1 MRAAVLLDLDEVV
14 FVEPTLDRLTDDIFT
29 AKLVKTPASK
39 GRILLSE
46 KEWPI
51 AVALETDNGW
61 IAGNFILRE
70 PTEALI
76 EKLEGME
83 IEIYQEPQA
92 EWEAAVRE
100 YFSLDLLRTVSPGIE
115 DLSPARA
122 DAVLELLREVW
133 KDAKAGTCLDAACGT
148 GLGSA
153 AARSLGMSLLS
164 FDNDPSLLARGL
176 RSGRLLPEE
185 TMWIDA
191 TQASRYIRPVEYGLL
206 LMAGEITPFN
216 SIPWRRL
223 THEVLSL
230 SKRAILT
237 TGTEKEGSM
246 LRQWAV
252 EKGWEA
258 ELIENDRDA
267 FYDRWV
273 CIARSH

>member
-133 KDAKAGTCLDAACGT
+133 KDA
-148 GLGSA
+148 
-153 AARSLGMSLLS
+153 
-164 FDNDPSLLARGL
+164 
-176 RSGRLLPEE
+176 
-185 TMWIDA
+185 
-191 TQASRYIRPVEYGLL
+191 
-206 LMAGEITPFN
+206 
-216 SIPWRRL
+216 
-223 THEVLSL
+223 
-230 SKRAILT
+230 
-237 TGTEKEGSM
+237 
-246 LRQWAV
+246 
-252 EKGWEA
+252 
-258 ELIENDRDA
+258 
-267 FYDRWV
+267 
-273 CIARSH
+273 